1 MCWREVKTEPSLT
14 VGLMSRRSIQAT
26 KRKRAAEQVSEAR
39 LSTPAEQNQLFPDTA
54 PLPAPTTRSC
64 FEPPKLNPINSA
76 TPPLSSVLT
85 AVFLA
90 LSLRDCSCA
99 VVLAL
104 TFPSLRMDN
113 SPVCSLNLI

>member
-1 MCWREVKTEPSLT
+1 MP
-14 VGLMSRRSIQAT
+14 RRSIQAT
-26 KRKRAAEQVSEAR
+26 KRKRASEHVSEAR
-39 LSTPAEQNQLFPDTA
+39 VLFTSAKHHQLFPDTA